1 MAKEKTGVVQS
12 IVTKKDL
19 LYAWFKWF
27 IFSHCCINY
36 ERFESLGFTNAIS
49 HILAKL
55 YPSKEDL
62 SEALERHQ
70 EFFNTEP
77 YIGIVIMGISVA
89 MEEQRAK
96 DGSVSGEAIT
106 AVKTGL
112 MGPLAGIGD
121 TLNQAIIYP
130 ILLAFSVALVL
141 ENNLGVAGVVIYCV
155 LVVAAMAAQS
165 IYFVNYGYRLGKD
178 AVSKILKGGL
188 MDRIVHAA
196 GIVGCGVLG
205 ALTATYV
212 SLSTTLTYGSGE
224 QAISLQADF
233 LDQLMPKM
241 LPARGDARLL
251 LAGQEGQGRD
261 QDHGNPCGGRRG
273 AQPAAHYIMK
283 RRS

>member
-188 MDRIVHAA
+188 LDRIVHAA

-241 LPARGDARLL
+241 LPLAVTLVCFWLVKKGKGAIKIMGILAVGVVALSLL
-251 LAGQEGQGRD
+251 
-261 QDHGNPCGGRRG
+261 H
-273 AQPAAHYIMK
+273 II
-283 RRS
+283 

>member
-241 LPARGDARLL
+241 LPLAVTLVCFWLVKKGKGAIKIMGILAVGVVALSLL
-251 LAGQEGQGRD
+251 
-261 QDHGNPCGGRRG
+261 H
-273 AQPAAHYIMK
+273 II
-283 RRS
+283 

>member
-12 IVTKKDL
+12 IVTRRDL

-27 IFSHCCINY
+27 VFSHCCINY

-55 YPSKEDL
+55 YPSKEEL

-178 AVSKILKGGL
+178 AVSKILRGGL

-212 SLSTTLTYGSGE
+212 SLSTTLPYGSGE

-241 LPARGDARLL
+241 LPLAVTLVCFWLVKKGKGAIKIMGILAVGVVALSLL
-251 LAGQEGQGRD
+251 
-261 QDHGNPCGGRRG
+261 H
-273 AQPAAHYIMK
+273 II
-283 RRS
+283 

>member
-55 YPSKEDL
+55 YPFKEDL

-241 LPARGDARLL
+241 LPLAVTLVCFWLVKKGKGAIKIMGILAVGVVALSLL
-251 LAGQEGQGRD
+251 
-261 QDHGNPCGGRRG
+261 H
-273 AQPAAHYIMK
+273 II
-283 RRS
+283 

>member
-1 MAKEKTGVVQS
+1 MVKEKTGVVQS

-62 SEALERHQ
+62 SEVLERHQ

-241 LPARGDARLL
+241 LPLAVTLVCFWLVKKGKGAIKIMGILAVGVVALSLL
-251 LAGQEGQGRD
+251 
-261 QDHGNPCGGRRG
+261 H
-273 AQPAAHYIMK
+273 II
-283 RRS
+283 

>member
-188 MDRIVHAA
+188 MDRVVHAA

-241 LPARGDARLL
+241 LPLAVTLVCFWLVKKGKGAIKIMGILAVGVVALSLL
-251 LAGQEGQGRD
+251 
-261 QDHGNPCGGRRG
+261 H
-273 AQPAAHYIMK
+273 II
-283 RRS
+283 

>member
-12 IVTKKDL
+12 TVTKKDL

-141 ENNLGVAGVVIYCV
+141 ENNLGVAGVVIYCL

-241 LPARGDARLL
+241 LPLAVTLVCFWLVKKGKGAIKIMGILAVGVVALSLL
-251 LAGQEGQGRD
+251 
-261 QDHGNPCGGRRG
+261 H
-273 AQPAAHYIMK
+273 II
-283 RRS
+283 

>member
-155 LVVAAMAAQS
+155 LVVAAMAAPEHLFRQL
-165 IYFVNYGYRLGKD
+165 RLPP
-178 AVSKILKGGL
+178 
-188 MDRIVHAA
+188 R
-196 GIVGCGVLG
+196 
-205 ALTATYV
+205 
-212 SLSTTLTYGSGE
+212 
-224 QAISLQADF
+224 
-233 LDQLMPKM
+233 
-241 LPARGDARLL
+241 
-251 LAGQEGQGRD
+251 QGRGL
-261 QDHGNPCGGRRG
+261 QNPEGRAHGPASSTRR
-273 AQPAAHYIMK
+273 ASSDAACSA
-283 RRS
+283 R

>member
-178 AVSKILKGGL
+178 AVSKIL
-188 MDRIVHAA
+188 
-196 GIVGCGVLG
+196 
-205 ALTATYV
+205 
-212 SLSTTLTYGSGE
+212 
-224 QAISLQADF
+224 
-233 LDQLMPKM
+233 
-241 LPARGDARLL
+241 
-251 LAGQEGQGRD
+251 
-261 QDHGNPCGGRRG
+261 
-273 AQPAAHYIMK
+273 
-283 RRS
+283 

>member
-212 SLSTTLTYGSGE
+212 SLTTTLTYGSGE

-241 LPARGDARLL
+241 LPLAVTLVCFWLVKKGKGAIKIMGILAVGVVALSLL
-251 LAGQEGQGRD
+251 
-261 QDHGNPCGGRRG
+261 H
-273 AQPAAHYIMK
+273 II
-283 RRS
+283 

>member
-62 SEALERHQ
+62 SEALERRQ

-241 LPARGDARLL
+241 LPLAVTLVCFWLVKKGKGAIKIMGILAVGVVALSLL
-251 LAGQEGQGRD
+251 
-261 QDHGNPCGGRRG
+261 H
-273 AQPAAHYIMK
+273 II
-283 RRS
+283 

>member
-188 MDRIVHAA
+188 MDRIVPAA

-241 LPARGDARLL
+241 LPLAVTLVCFWLVKKGKGAIKIMGILAVGVVALSLL
-251 LAGQEGQGRD
+251 
-261 QDHGNPCGGRRG
+261 H
-273 AQPAAHYIMK
+273 II
-283 RRS
+283 

>member
-19 LYAWFKWF
+19 LYALFKWF

-241 LPARGDARLL
+241 LPLAVTLVCFWLVKKGKGAIKIMGILAVGVVALSLL
-251 LAGQEGQGRD
+251 
-261 QDHGNPCGGRRG
+261 H
-273 AQPAAHYIMK
+273 II
-283 RRS
+283 

>member
-178 AVSKILKGGL
+178 AVSKILRGGL

-241 LPARGDARLL
+241 LPLAVTLVCFWLVKKGKGAIKIMGILAVGVVALSLL
-251 LAGQEGQGRD
+251 
-261 QDHGNPCGGRRG
+261 H
-273 AQPAAHYIMK
+273 II
-283 RRS
+283 

>member
-19 LYAWFKWF
+19 LYSWFKWF

-241 LPARGDARLL
+241 LPLAVTLVCFWLVKKGKGAIKIMGILAVGVVALSLL
-251 LAGQEGQGRD
+251 
-261 QDHGNPCGGRRG
+261 H
-273 AQPAAHYIMK
+273 II
-283 RRS
+283 

>member
-12 IVTKKDL
+12 IVTRRDL

-27 IFSHCCINY
+27 VFSHCCINY

-55 YPSKEDL
+55 YPSKEEL

-178 AVSKILKGGL
+178 AVSKILRGGL

-241 LPARGDARLL
+241 LPLAVTLVCFWLVKKGKGAIKIMGILAVGVVALSLL
-251 LAGQEGQGRD
+251 
-261 QDHGNPCGGRRG
+261 H
-273 AQPAAHYIMK
+273 II
-283 RRS
+283 

>member
-49 HILAKL
+49 PILAKL

-241 LPARGDARLL
+241 LPLAVTLVCFWLVKKGKGAIKIMGILAVGVVALSLL
-251 LAGQEGQGRD
+251 
-261 QDHGNPCGGRRG
+261 H
-273 AQPAAHYIMK
+273 II
-283 RRS
+283 

>member
-178 AVSKILKGGL
+178 DVSIILKGGL

-241 LPARGDARLL
+241 LPLAVTLVCFWLVKKGKGAIKIMGILAVGVVALSLL
-251 LAGQEGQGRD
+251 
-261 QDHGNPCGGRRG
+261 H
-273 AQPAAHYIMK
+273 II
-283 RRS
+283 

>member
-1 MAKEKTGVVQS
+1 
-12 IVTKKDL
+12 
-19 LYAWFKWF
+19 
-27 IFSHCCINY
+27 
-36 ERFESLGFTNAIS
+36 
-49 HILAKL
+49 
-55 YPSKEDL
+55 
-62 SEALERHQ
+62 
-70 EFFNTEP
+70 
-77 YIGIVIMGISVA
+77 
-89 MEEQRAK
+89 
-96 DGSVSGEAIT
+96 
-106 AVKTGL
+106 

-241 LPARGDARLL
+241 LPLAVTLVCFWLVKKGKGAIKIMGILAVGVVALSLL
-251 LAGQEGQGRD
+251 
-261 QDHGNPCGGRRG
+261 H
-273 AQPAAHYIMK
+273 II
-283 RRS
+283 

>member
-196 GIVGCGVLG
+196 GIAVPLFAVIYR
-205 ALTATYV
+205 LTATYV

-241 LPARGDARLL
+241 LPLAVTLVCFWLVKKGKGAIKIMGILAVGVVALSLL
-251 LAGQEGQGRD
+251 
-261 QDHGNPCGGRRG
+261 H
-273 AQPAAHYIMK
+273 II
-283 RRS
+283 

>member
-77 YIGIVIMGISVA
+77 YLGIVIMGISVA

-241 LPARGDARLL
+241 LPLAVTLVCFWLVKKGKGAIKIMGILAVGVVALSLL
-251 LAGQEGQGRD
+251 
-261 QDHGNPCGGRRG
+261 H
-273 AQPAAHYIMK
+273 II
-283 RRS
+283 

>member
-12 IVTKKDL
+12 IVTRRDL

-27 IFSHCCINY
+27 VFSHCCINY

-55 YPSKEDL
+55 YPSKEEL

-77 YIGIVIMGISVA
+77 YVGIVIMGISVA

-178 AVSKILKGGL
+178 AVSKILRGGL

-241 LPARGDARLL
+241 LPLAVTLVCFWLVKKGKGAIKIMGILAVGVVALSLL
-251 LAGQEGQGRD
+251 
-261 QDHGNPCGGRRG
+261 H
-273 AQPAAHYIMK
+273 II
-283 RRS
+283 

>member
-112 MGPLAGIGD
+112 MAHWPASA
-121 TLNQAIIYP
+121 TP
-130 ILLAFSVALVL
+130 STRRS
-141 ENNLGVAGVVIYCV
+141 
-155 LVVAAMAAQS
+155 S
-165 IYFVNYGYRLGKD
+165 IPSCSPSPSRSCWKTTS
-178 AVSKILKGGL
+178 AS
-188 MDRIVHAA
+188 RASSS
-196 GIVGCGVLG
+196 
-205 ALTATYV
+205 TAC
-212 SLSTTLTYGSGE
+212 SSSRPWPPRASISSTTGTAS
-224 QAISLQADF
+224 ARTRS
-233 LDQLMPKM
+233 PK
-241 LPARGDARLL
+241 
-251 LAGQEGQGRD
+251 
-261 QDHGNPCGGRRG
+261 
-273 AQPAAHYIMK
+273 
-283 RRS
+283 S

>member
-121 TLNQAIIYP
+121 TLDQAIIYP

-233 LDQLMPKM
+233 LDQLMPKV
-241 LPARGDARLL
+241 LPLAVTLVCFWLVKKGKGAIKIMGILAVGVVALSLL
-251 LAGQEGQGRD
+251 
-261 QDHGNPCGGRRG
+261 H
-273 AQPAAHYIMK
+273 II
-283 RRS
+283 

>member
-205 ALTATYV
+205 ALTATNV

-241 LPARGDARLL
+241 LPLAVTLVCFWLVKKGKGAIKIMGILAVGVVALSLL
-251 LAGQEGQGRD
+251 
-261 QDHGNPCGGRRG
+261 H
-273 AQPAAHYIMK
+273 II
-283 RRS
+283 

>member
-155 LVVAAMAAQS
+155 LVVAAMAVQS

-224 QAISLQADF
+224 QAISLR
-233 LDQLMPKM
+233 PISSTSSCPSV
-241 LPARGDARLL
+241 PARGDARLL

-273 AQPAAHYIMK
+273 AQPAAHYIMR

>member
-1 MAKEKTGVVQS
+1 MAKEKTGGVQS

-241 LPARGDARLL
+241 LPLAVTLVCFWLVKKGKGAIKIMGILAVGVVALSLL
-251 LAGQEGQGRD
+251 
-261 QDHGNPCGGRRG
+261 H
-273 AQPAAHYIMK
+273 II
-283 RRS
+283 

>member
-165 IYFVNYGYRLGKD
+165 VYFVNYGYRLGKD

-241 LPARGDARLL
+241 LPLAVTLVCFWLVKKGKGAIKIMGILAVGVVALSLL
-251 LAGQEGQGRD
+251 
-261 QDHGNPCGGRRG
+261 H
-273 AQPAAHYIMK
+273 II
-283 RRS
+283 

>member
-96 DGSVSGEAIT
+96 DGSVSGEAI
-106 AVKTGL
+106 KTGL

-241 LPARGDARLL
+241 LPLAVTLVCFWLVKKGKGAIKIMGILAVGVVALSLL
-251 LAGQEGQGRD
+251 
-261 QDHGNPCGGRRG
+261 H
-273 AQPAAHYIMK
+273 II
-283 RRS
+283 

>member
-233 LDQLMPKM
+233 LAQLMPKM
-241 LPARGDARLL
+241 LPLAVTLVCFWLVKKGKGAIKIMGILAVGVVALSLL
-251 LAGQEGQGRD
+251 
-261 QDHGNPCGGRRG
+261 H
-273 AQPAAHYIMK
+273 II
-283 RRS
+283 

>member
-36 ERFESLGFTNAIS
+36 
-49 HILAKL
+49 
-55 YPSKEDL
+55 
-62 SEALERHQ
+62 EALERHQ

-241 LPARGDARLL
+241 LPLAVTLVCFWLVKKGKGAIKIMGILAVGVVALSLL
-251 LAGQEGQGRD
+251 
-261 QDHGNPCGGRRG
+261 H
-273 AQPAAHYIMK
+273 II
-283 RRS
+283 

>member
-141 ENNLGVAGVVIYCV
+141 ENNLGVAGVVIYCL

-241 LPARGDARLL
+241 LPLAVTLVCFWLVKKGKGAIKIMGILAVGVVALSLL
-251 LAGQEGQGRD
+251 
-261 QDHGNPCGGRRG
+261 H
-273 AQPAAHYIMK
+273 II
-283 RRS
+283 

>member
-36 ERFESLGFTNAIS
+36 ERLESLGGPNAIS

-241 LPARGDARLL
+241 LPLAVTLVCFWLVKKGKGAIKIMGILAVGVVALSLL
-251 LAGQEGQGRD
+251 
-261 QDHGNPCGGRRG
+261 H
-273 AQPAAHYIMK
+273 II
-283 RRS
+283 

>member
-12 IVTKKDL
+12 TVTKKDL

-141 ENNLGVAGVVIYCV
+141 ENNLGVAGVVIYCL
-155 LVVAAMAAQS
+155 LVVAATAAQS
-165 IYFVNYGYRLGKD
+165 IYFVN
-178 AVSKILKGGL
+178 
-188 MDRIVHAA
+188 
-196 GIVGCGVLG
+196 
-205 ALTATYV
+205 
-212 SLSTTLTYGSGE
+212 
-224 QAISLQADF
+224 
-233 LDQLMPKM
+233 
-241 LPARGDARLL
+241 
-251 LAGQEGQGRD
+251 
-261 QDHGNPCGGRRG
+261 
-273 AQPAAHYIMK
+273 
-283 RRS
+283 

>member
-1 MAKEKTGVVQS
+1 MVKEKTGVVQS

-241 LPARGDARLL
+241 LPLAVTLVCFWLVKKGKGAIKIMGILAVGVVALSLL
-251 LAGQEGQGRD
+251 
-261 QDHGNPCGGRRG
+261 H
-273 AQPAAHYIMK
+273 II
-283 RRS
+283 

>member
-96 DGSVSGEAIT
+96 DGSVSSEAIT

-241 LPARGDARLL
+241 LPLAVTLVCFWLVKKGKGAIKIMGILAVGVVALSLL
-251 LAGQEGQGRD
+251 
-261 QDHGNPCGGRRG
+261 H
-273 AQPAAHYIMK
+273 II
-283 RRS
+283 